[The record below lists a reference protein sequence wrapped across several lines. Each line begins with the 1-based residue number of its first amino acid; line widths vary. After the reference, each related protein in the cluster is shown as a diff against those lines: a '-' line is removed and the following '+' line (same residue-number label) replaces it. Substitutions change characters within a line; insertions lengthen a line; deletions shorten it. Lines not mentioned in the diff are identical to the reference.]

1 MLLRGIRE
9 IKRCYFSDSKYI
21 IIFMKSEHDMTKGS
35 ITRHIIA
42 YAIPM
47 ILGNIL
53 QLTYNAVDSII
64 ISKYIGEN
72 ALAAVSTSNPIMTI
86 MILGASGVGMGASII
101 ISRLYGAGQRDEVKK
116 EFSTTLIF
124 GVFFSLLVFILGFLC
139 SGIILN
145 SINTPADVFHEALVY
160 LRIMFVGFLFTF
172 QYNIMSNCLRGIGNS
187 KSPVIFL
194 GISCVINVC
203 LDLLFV
209 ARLGMGVVGAG
220 LATVIAE
227 FISVILT
234 VIYIFT
240 RVPIFKLGSK
250 EWVVDKPLLKKTVSF
265 GFMTALQQAAQ
276 PIGKIFIQSAINAQ
290 GIVAMGA
297 FNAVCRVDDFA
308 CIPAQSIG
316 SGIMTGTAQNRGAGD
331 YKRVNRTLRQGFIIG
346 LFYFPLICSVTLLF
360 RAPIAKAL
368 SPKDSALMVSMAVAA
383 LGVKA
388 WVFSLA
394 TVVNAIQGHFRGMGK
409 MNIVLISTIL
419 QIGLRALIVYMWVPS
434 MGIVAEAYGTFIGW
448 SAQTVFE
455 YGLYFYLRRNYGK
468 SDMKA

>member
-1 MLLRGIRE
+1 
-9 IKRCYFSDSKYI
+9 
-21 IIFMKSEHDMTKGS
+21 MTKGN

-53 QLTYNAVDSII
+53 QLTYNAVDSMI
-64 ISKYIGEN
+64 ISKFIGEN

-101 ISRLYGAGQRDEVKK
+101 ISRLYGAGERERVKR

-124 GVFFSLLVFILGFLC
+124 GLIFSLLVFILGFIF
-139 SGIILN
+139 SGVILK
-145 SINTPADVFHEALVY
+145 SINTPSDVFPEALTY

-172 QYNIMSNCLRGIGNS
+172 QYNIMSNCLRGIGDS
-187 KSPVIFL
+187 RSPVIFL

-203 LDLLFV
+203 LDLLFIGK
-209 ARLGMGVVGAG
+209 LKMGVEGAG

-227 FISVILT
+227 AISVALSIMY
-234 VIYIFT
+234 IY
-240 RVPIFKLGSK
+240 SK
-250 EWVVDKPLLKKTVSF
+250 VPLLKLGRKDYVIDSKLLKETVSF
-265 GFMTALQQAAQ
+265 GFLTALQQAAQ
-276 PIGKIFIQSAINAQ
+276 PIGKLFIQSAINTQ

-316 SGIMTGTAQNRGAGD
+316 SGIMTGTAQNRGAGN
-331 YKRVNRTLRQGFIIG
+331 YKRVNETLKKGFIVG

-360 RAPIAKAL
+360 RVPIVKAL
-368 SPKDSALMVSMAVAA
+368 TPTGSALMVSMAVAA

-409 MNIVLISTIL
+409 MNYVLLSTIL
-419 QIGLRALIVYMWVPS
+419 QIGIRTIVVYLWVPK

-448 SAQTVFE
+448 AAQTVFE
-455 YGLYFYLRRNYGK
+455 YGLYFIVRRNYGK
-468 SDMKA
+468 SSTMAKKS

>member
-1 MLLRGIRE
+1 
-9 IKRCYFSDSKYI
+9 
-21 IIFMKSEHDMTKGS
+21 MTKGN

-53 QLTYNAVDSII
+53 QLTYNAVDSMI
-64 ISKYIGEN
+64 ISKYIGET

-101 ISRLYGAGQRDEVKK
+101 ISRLYGAGEKERVKR
-116 EFSTTLIF
+116 EFSTTAIF
-124 GVFFSLLVFILGFLC
+124 GLFFSLAVFLLGFALSGFILNL
-139 SGIILN
+139 
-145 SINTPADVFHEALVY
+145 INTPGDVFPEANTY

-172 QYNIMSNCLRGIGNS
+172 QYNIMSNCLRGIGDS
-187 KSPVIFL
+187 RTPVVFL

-209 ARLGMGVVGAG
+209 AKLGMGVMGAG

-227 FISVILT
+227 AVSVILSLMY
-234 VIYIFT
+234 IYYK
-240 RVPIFKLGSK
+240 VPLLSLSRKDF
-250 EWVVDKPLLKKTVSF
+250 VVDRRLLKETVSF
-265 GFMTALQQAAQ
+265 GFLTALQQAAQ
-276 PIGKIFIQSAINAQ
+276 PIGKVFIQGAINAQ
-290 GIVAMGA
+290 GIAAMGA

-316 SGIMTGTAQNRGAGD
+316 SGIMTGTAQNRGAGN
-331 YKRVNRTLRQGFIIG
+331 YERVNKTLRNGFIVG
-346 LFYFPLICSVTLLF
+346 LFYFPIILSVTLLF
-360 RAPIAKAL
+360 RTPIVKAL
-368 SPKDSALMVSMAVAA
+368 TPDDSVEMIAMAVTA

-409 MNIVLISTIL
+409 MNIVLMSTIL
-419 QIGLRALIVYMWVPS
+419 QIGIRAIVVFAWVPS

-448 SAQTVFE
+448 AAQTVFE
-455 YGLYFYLRRNYGK
+455 YGLYFYLKRGYGK
-468 SDMKA
+468 TAISK

>member
-1 MLLRGIRE
+1 
-9 IKRCYFSDSKYI
+9 
-21 IIFMKSEHDMTKGS
+21 MTKGS

-53 QLTYNAVDSII
+53 QLTYNAVDSMI

-101 ISRLYGAGQRDEVKK
+101 ISRLYGADEKDK
-116 EFSTTLIF
+116 IKREFSTTAIF
-124 GVFFSLLVFILGFLC
+124 GLFFSMAIFIAGFIC
-139 SGIILN
+139 SGLILKL
-145 SINTPADVFHEALVY
+145 INTPDEAFSEALVY

-172 QYNIMSNCLRGIGNS
+172 QYNVMSNCLRGIGDS
-187 KSPVIFL
+187 RSPVIFL
-194 GISCVINVC
+194 SISCVINVC
-203 LDLLFV
+203 LDLIFV
-209 ARLGMGVVGAG
+209 ATLHMGVVGAG

-227 FISVILT
+227 AVSVVLSM
-234 VIYIFT
+234 IYINKK
-240 RVPIFKLGSK
+240 VPLLKLGRK
-250 EWVVDKPLLKKTVSF
+250 DLVVDKDLLKKTVSF
-265 GFMTALQQAAQ
+265 GFLTALQQAAQ
-276 PIGKIFIQSAINAQ
+276 PIGKLFIQGAINTQ
-290 GIVAMGA
+290 GTIAIGA

-331 YKRVNRTLRQGFIIG
+331 FKRVNRTLRQGFIIG

-360 RAPIAKAL
+360 RVPIVKAL
-368 SPKDSALMVSMAVAA
+368 TPAGSVAMVAMATAA

-394 TVVNAIQGHFRGMGK
+394 TVVNAVQGHFRGMGK
-409 MNIVLISTIL
+409 MSIVLISTII
-419 QIGLRALIVYMWVPS
+419 QISIRTIVVYMFVDK
-434 MGIVAEAYGTFIGW
+434 MGITAEAYGTFIGW
-448 SAQTVFE
+448 AAQTVFE
-455 YGLYFYLRRNYGK
+455 YGLYFYLRRSYGK
-468 SDMKA
+468 KKA

>member
-1 MLLRGIRE
+1 
-9 IKRCYFSDSKYI
+9 
-21 IIFMKSEHDMTKGS
+21 MTKGS

-64 ISKYIGEN
+64 ISKFIGDT

-101 ISRLYGAGQRDEVKK
+101 ISRLYGADEKDKVKR
-116 EFSTTLIF
+116 EFSTTAIF
-124 GVFFSLLVFILGFLC
+124 GLFFSLLVFLIGFIF
-139 SGIILN
+139 SGNILN
-145 SINTPADVFHEALVY
+145 LINTPADVFPEALTY

-172 QYNIMSNCLRGIGNS
+172 QYNIMSNCLRGIGDS
-187 KSPVIFL
+187 RSPVIFL

-209 ARLGMGVVGAG
+209 ATLHWGVLGAG

-227 FISVILT
+227 AISVVFSIVYIYYKVPLLKLT
-234 VIYIFT
+234 RKDFI
-240 RVPIFKLGSK
+240 
-250 EWVVDKPLLKKTVSF
+250 VDRELLKKTVSF
-265 GFMTALQQAAQ
+265 GFLTALQQAAQ
-276 PIGKIFIQSAINAQ
+276 PIGKLFIQGAINAQ
-290 GIVAMGA
+290 GIVAIGA

-316 SGIMTGTAQNRGAGD
+316 SGIMTGTAQNRGAGN
-331 YKRVNRTLRQGFIIG
+331 YKRVNETLRQGFIIG

-360 RAPIAKAL
+360 RAPIARAL
-368 SPKDSALMVSMAVAA
+368 TPEGSTAMVAMAVLA

-394 TVVNAIQGHFRGMGK
+394 TVVNAVQGHFRGMGK

-419 QIGLRALIVYMWVPS
+419 QIGLRALFVYLWVPK
-434 MGIVAEAYGTFIGW
+434 MGIVAEAYGTLIGW
-448 SAQTVFE
+448 AAQTVFE

-468 SDMKA
+468 STNK

>member
-1 MLLRGIRE
+1 MRN
-9 IKRCYFSDSKYI
+9 D
-21 IIFMKSEHDMTKGS
+21 HDMTKGN

-53 QLTYNAVDSII
+53 QLTYNAVDSMI
-64 ISKYIGEN
+64 ISKYIGET

-101 ISRLYGAGQRDEVKK
+101 ISRLYGAGEKERVKR
-116 EFSTTLIF
+116 EFSTTAIF
-124 GVFFSLLVFILGFLC
+124 GLFFSLAVFLLGFALSGFILNL
-139 SGIILN
+139 
-145 SINTPADVFHEALVY
+145 INTPRDVFPEANTY

-172 QYNIMSNCLRGIGNS
+172 QYNIMSNCLRGIGDS
-187 KSPVIFL
+187 RTPVVFL

-209 ARLGMGVVGAG
+209 AKLGMGVMGAG

-227 FISVILT
+227 AVSVILSL
-234 VIYIFT
+234 IYIYYK
-240 RVPIFKLGSK
+240 VPLLSLSRKDF
-250 EWVVDKPLLKKTVSF
+250 VVDRRLLKETVSF
-265 GFMTALQQAAQ
+265 GFLTALQQAAQ
-276 PIGKIFIQSAINAQ
+276 PIGKVFIQGAINAQ
-290 GIVAMGA
+290 GIAAMGA

-316 SGIMTGTAQNRGAGD
+316 SGIMTGTAQNRGAGN
-331 YKRVNRTLRQGFIIG
+331 YERVNKTLRNGFIVG
-346 LFYFPLICSVTLLF
+346 LFYFPIILSVTLLF
-360 RAPIAKAL
+360 RTPIVKAL
-368 SPKDSALMVSMAVAA
+368 TPDDSVEMIAMAVTA

-409 MNIVLISTIL
+409 MNIVLMSTIL
-419 QIGLRALIVYMWVPS
+419 QIGIRAIVVFAWVPS

-448 SAQTVFE
+448 AAQTVFE
-455 YGLYFYLRRNYGK
+455 YGLYFYLKRGYGK
-468 SDMKA
+468 TAISK

>member
-1 MLLRGIRE
+1 
-9 IKRCYFSDSKYI
+9 
-21 IIFMKSEHDMTKGS
+21 MTKGN

-53 QLTYNAVDSII
+53 QLTYNAVDSMI
-64 ISKYIGEN
+64 ISKYIGET

-86 MILGASGVGMGASII
+86 MILGASGIGMGASII
-101 ISRLYGAGQRDEVKK
+101 ISRLYGAGEKERVKR
-116 EFSTTLIF
+116 EFSTTAIF
-124 GVFFSLLVFILGFLC
+124 GLFFSLAVFLLGFALSGFILNL
-139 SGIILN
+139 
-145 SINTPADVFHEALVY
+145 INTPGDVFPEANTY

-172 QYNIMSNCLRGIGNS
+172 QYNIMSNCLRGIGDS
-187 KSPVIFL
+187 RTPVVFL

-209 ARLGMGVVGAG
+209 ATLGMGVMGAG

-227 FISVILT
+227 AVSVILSLMY
-234 VIYIFT
+234 IYYK
-240 RVPIFKLGSK
+240 VPLLSLSRKDF
-250 EWVVDKPLLKKTVSF
+250 VVDRRLLKETVSF
-265 GFMTALQQAAQ
+265 GFLTALQQAAQ
-276 PIGKIFIQSAINAQ
+276 PIGKVFIQGAINAQ
-290 GIVAMGA
+290 GIAAMGA

-316 SGIMTGTAQNRGAGD
+316 SGIMTGTAQNRGAGN
-331 YKRVNRTLRQGFIIG
+331 YERVNKTLRNGFIVG
-346 LFYFPLICSVTLLF
+346 LFYFPIILSVTLLF
-360 RAPIAKAL
+360 RTPIVKAL
-368 SPKDSALMVSMAVAA
+368 TPDDSVEMIAMAVTA

-409 MNIVLISTIL
+409 MNIVLMSTIL
-419 QIGLRALIVYMWVPS
+419 QIGIRAIVVFAWVPS

-448 SAQTVFE
+448 AAQTVFE
-455 YGLYFYLRRNYGK
+455 YGLYFYLKRGYGK
-468 SDMKA
+468 TAISK

>member
-1 MLLRGIRE
+1 
-9 IKRCYFSDSKYI
+9 
-21 IIFMKSEHDMTKGS
+21 MTKGN

-53 QLTYNAVDSII
+53 QLTYNAVDSMI
-64 ISKYIGEN
+64 ISKYIGET

-101 ISRLYGAGQRDEVKK
+101 ISRLYGAGEKERVKR
-116 EFSTTLIF
+116 EFSTTAIF
-124 GVFFSLLVFILGFLC
+124 GLFFSLAVFLLGFALSGFILNL
-139 SGIILN
+139 
-145 SINTPADVFHEALVY
+145 INTPRDVFPEANTY

-172 QYNIMSNCLRGIGNS
+172 QYNIMSNCLRGIGDS
-187 KSPVIFL
+187 RTPVVFL

-209 ARLGMGVVGAG
+209 AKLGMGVMGAG

-227 FISVILT
+227 AVSVILSL
-234 VIYIFT
+234 IYIYYK
-240 RVPIFKLGSK
+240 VPLLSLSRKDF
-250 EWVVDKPLLKKTVSF
+250 VVDRRLLKETVSF
-265 GFMTALQQAAQ
+265 GFLTALQQAAQ
-276 PIGKIFIQSAINAQ
+276 PIGKVFIQGAINAQ
-290 GIVAMGA
+290 GIAAMGA

-316 SGIMTGTAQNRGAGD
+316 SGIMTGTAQNRGAGN
-331 YKRVNRTLRQGFIIG
+331 YERVNKTLRNGFIVG
-346 LFYFPLICSVTLLF
+346 LFYFPIILSVTLLF
-360 RAPIAKAL
+360 RTPIVKAL
-368 SPKDSALMVSMAVAA
+368 TPDDSVEMIAMAVTA

-409 MNIVLISTIL
+409 MNIVLMSTIL
-419 QIGLRALIVYMWVPS
+419 QIGIRAIVVFAWVPS

-448 SAQTVFE
+448 AAQTVFE
-455 YGLYFYLRRNYGK
+455 YGLYFYLKRGYGK
-468 SDMKA
+468 TAISK

>member
-1 MLLRGIRE
+1 
-9 IKRCYFSDSKYI
+9 
-21 IIFMKSEHDMTKGS
+21 MTKGN

-53 QLTYNAVDSII
+53 QLTYNAVDSMI
-64 ISKYIGEN
+64 ISKYIGAT

-101 ISRLYGAGQRDEVKK
+101 ISRLYGAGEMDKVKR
-116 EFSTTLIF
+116 EFSTTAIF
-124 GVFFSLLVFILGFLC
+124 GLFFSLAVFVAGFIL
-139 SGIILN
+139 SGAILN
-145 SINTPADVFHEALVY
+145 LINTPTDVFPEANTY

-172 QYNIMSNCLRGIGNS
+172 QYNIMSNCLRGIGDS
-187 KSPVIFL
+187 RSPVIFL
-194 GISCVINVC
+194 SISCVINVC

-209 ARLGMGVVGAG
+209 AKLNMGVMGAG

-227 FISVILT
+227 AVSVLLS
-234 VIYIFT
+234 VIYIQSQ
-240 RVPIFKLGSK
+240 V
-250 EWVVDKPLLKKTVSF
+250 PLLSLKRRDIKVDRKLLRETVSF
-265 GFMTALQQAAQ
+265 GFLTALQQAAQ
-276 PIGKIFIQSAINAQ
+276 PIGKVFIQSAINAQ
-290 GIVAMGA
+290 GIAAMGA

-331 YKRVNRTLRQGFIIG
+331 YDRVNKTLRNGFIIG
-346 LFYFPLICSVTLLF
+346 LFYFPIILTVTLLF
-360 RAPIAKAL
+360 RVPIVKAL
-368 SPKDSALMVSMAVAA
+368 TPNDSAEMIAMAVGA

-409 MNIVLISTIL
+409 MNIVLMSTIL
-419 QIGLRALIVYMWVPS
+419 QIGIRAIVVYAWVPS

-448 SAQTVFE
+448 AAQTVFE
-455 YGLYFYLRRNYGK
+455 YGLYMYLKRGYGK
-468 SDMKA
+468 TAILQ

>member
-1 MLLRGIRE
+1 
-9 IKRCYFSDSKYI
+9 
-21 IIFMKSEHDMTKGS
+21 MTKGS

-53 QLTYNAVDSII
+53 QLTYNAVDSMI
-64 ISKYIGEN
+64 ISKFIGEN

-101 ISRLYGAGQRDEVKK
+101 ISRLYGAGERDKVKR
-116 EFSTTLIF
+116 EFSTTAIF
-124 GVFFSLLVFILGFLC
+124 GLFFSLAVFLVGFILSGF
-139 SGIILN
+139 ILRL
-145 SINTPADVFHEALVY
+145 INTPADVFPEALTY

-172 QYNIMSNCLRGIGNS
+172 QYNIMSNCLRGIGDS
-187 KSPVIFL
+187 RSPVIFL

-203 LDLLFV
+203 LDFLFV
-209 ARLGMGVVGAG
+209 ALLHMGVEGAG

-227 FISVILT
+227 AVSVVLSA
-234 VIYIFT
+234 IYIYSK
-240 RVPIFKLGSK
+240 VPLLKLGRRDY
-250 EWVVDKPLLKKTVSF
+250 VVDRNLLKKTVSF
-265 GFMTALQQAAQ
+265 GFLTALQQAAQ
-276 PIGKIFIQSAINAQ
+276 PIGKLFIQGAINAQ
-290 GIVAMGA
+290 GIAAMGA

-316 SGIMTGTAQNRGAGD
+316 SGIMTGTAQNRGAGN
-331 YKRVNRTLRQGFIIG
+331 YKRVNETLRQGFIVG

-360 RAPIAKAL
+360 RVPIVKAL
-368 SPKDSALMVSMAVAA
+368 TPEDSAVMLAMATAA

-409 MNIVLISTIL
+409 MNIVLMSTIL
-419 QIGLRALIVYMWVPS
+419 QIGIRTIVVYAWVPK

-448 SAQTVFE
+448 AAQTVFE
-455 YGLYFYLRRNYGK
+455 YGLYFILRRGYGK
-468 SDMKA
+468 PSNNMVD